1 MDEANTWLAPLLGLP
16 RLPYIAWPELHRE
29 DPEGLHWKTRHLTHW
44 TAGRP
49 FAWVDDELKP
59 HDTEWIAAHHPAPA
73 LTLRIDPR
81 VGLLSA
87 DFAVLAAWAE
97 GLRAE
102 G

>member
-1 MDEANTWLAPLLGLP
+1 M
-16 RLPYIAWPELHRE
+16 
-29 DPEGLHWKTRHLTHW
+29 
-44 TAGRP
+44 
-49 FAWVDDELKP
+49 DDELKP

-87 DFAVLAAWAE
+87 DFAALAAWAE